1 MPFEITMPQLSD
13 TMTEGTLVKWL
24 KAEGDAVAEGEM
36 VAEVETDKATMEM
49 EAGDEAGTLAAV
61 LAGEGDK
68 VAVGDAIGV
77 LALKGEDAAAIK
89 RQYAKG
95 GKSGAKADA
104 TSDAKPLAEP
114 ASAGGSAG
122 TSGSGQ
128 APATTADKADAAPAG
143 KEADVEKAGVN
154 PTGGATATMT
164 GDEGGTPNGGG
175 GVERHQANADYG
187 GPNRLDMPMPVAADD
202 HSESNGNGA
211 AGGRIIASPLAK
223 KIAADKGVD
232 LASLTGTGPNGRIV
246 QKDVLDFLDKPKP
259 APAPAAPPAAAE
271 KPATKP
277 APVLPQRVATG
288 QTERVELTKM
298 RATIAQRLQQSKQ
311 TIPHF
316 YEVVDIDM
324 AATNAL
330 RATLNK
336 SLEREKV
343 RLSVGDLIAKA
354 VATTLKAHPALNA
367 TFDGTT
373 VTRHGDVNL
382 GMAVALPEGLI
393 VPVLRNI
400 DQMGLKEIRQRSADL
415 VDRARGQKLKR
426 DEMSGATFT
435 VSNLGTYGVRE
446 FSAIVN
452 PPEVGILAIGS
463 GENRAVVRDGQ
474 VVARPTMTVTLS
486 ADHRVVDGA
495 TAAEFLRTLRA
506 MLEEPGMM
514 LV

>member
-24 KAEGDAVAEGEM
+24 KSEGDKVDEGEM

-77 LALKGEDAAAIK
+77 LALKGEDAAEIK
-89 RQYAKG
+89 QQYAKG
-95 GKSGAKADA
+95 GKKAA
-104 TSDAKPLAEP
+104 GEP
-114 ASAGGSAG
+114 ASAGGSSAG

-143 KEADVEKAGVN
+143 KQADVE

-164 GDEGGTPNGGG
+164 GDEGGTPKPSGDANGGADRV
-175 GVERHQANADYG
+175 VERHQANADYG

-202 HSESNGNGA
+202 HTNGKGGGNGS
-211 AGGRIIASPLAK
+211 AGGRVIASPLAK

-232 LASLTGTGPNGRIV
+232 LSSLTGTGPNGRIV
-246 QKDVLDFLDKPKP
+246 QKDVLDYFDKPKP
-259 APAPAAPPAAAE
+259 AAPAAQPAAAE
-271 KPATKP
+271 KPVAKP
-277 APVLPQRVATG
+277 AAPLPQRVATG
-288 QTERVELTKM
+288 QTEQIELTKM

-324 AATNAL
+324 ARANAL
-330 RATLNK
+330 RASLNK
-336 SLEREKV
+336 SLEKEKV

-354 VATTLKAHPALNA
+354 VAVALKAHPALNA
-367 TFDGTT
+367 TFDGKT

-382 GMAVALPEGLI
+382 GVAVALPEGLI

-415 VDRARGQKLKR
+415 VDRARAQKLKR

-463 GENRAVVRDGQ
+463 GEDRAVVRDGQ